1 MHHDRIIA
9 GEPAQPIKP
18 NEPLTREQCAVM
30 AIGAGVRHPLV
41 TATDDQIAARMYQ
54 MFGPQDWAK
63 RHVALMRGESR

>member
-30 AIGAGVRHPLV
+30 AIGSAMSTPLFSASEKQV
-41 TATDDQIAARMYQ
+41 ADRLFQ
-54 MFGPQDWAK
+54 MFGG
-63 RHVALMRGESR
+63 R